1 MPQYKIPK
9 FSRNKYGAVKGI
21 PSGSNMNNTAFAS
34 FSIGGNSGGGG
45 LGLSSVNANTI
56 GSNPQIVSAINNA
69 IQKMIEEGTLIT
81 TAQAEQMVDTKISEY
96 DDSKNGGG
104 DNSDSGDSEES
115 SNE

>member
-1 MPQYKIPK
+1 MIYRIPK
-9 FSRNKYGAVKGI
+9 KARNKYGFVKGM
-21 PSGSNMNNTAFAS
+21 SAGASTNNTAFAS
-34 FSIGGNSGGGG
+34 FSIGGNGGG

-96 DDSKNGGG
+96 DDSKNGGEG
-104 DNSDSGDSEES
+104 NGGSEES
-115 SNE
+115 PNE

>member
-1 MPQYKIPK
+1 MIYRIPK
-9 FSRNKYGAVKGI
+9 KARNKYGFVKGM
-21 PSGSNMNNTAFAS
+21 SAGANMNNMSMAL
-34 FSIGGNSGGGG
+34 SISGGGGGG

-96 DDSKNGGG
+96 DDSKNSGGDSGG
-104 DNSDSGDSEES
+104 DNSGDSEETPS
-115 SNE
+115 E